1 MSGRGTSVED
11 PFRAQVAAA
20 IGFLGG
26 MDLRN
31 LRMLP
36 NVLSI
41 LARVSAANGYYDRD
55 LVARERPRDDRRR
68 TVTRHARVR
77 RDTKRRPPE
86 PLGPPPIAAA
96 VS

>member
-1 MSGRGTSVED
+1 MCQLMSGRGTSVED
-11 PFRAQVAAA
+11 PFRTQVATA

-26 MDLRN
+26 MDRRN

-41 LARVSAANGYYDRD
+41 LASVHETTDDGLFRATPDFAGMPSD
-55 LVARERPRDDRRR
+55 ARQSFW
-68 TVTRHARVR
+68 
-77 RDTKRRPPE
+77 
-86 PLGPPPIAAA
+86 GPPPIAAA